1 MTLVS
6 GPLAGQASAMQPP
19 VLTVATYNVQKGIGT
34 DFRRDPHRTARVI
47 ATLGA
52 DIVALQEAD
61 RRFGQ
66 RRGVLDTAALAA
78 ETGLLP
84 VDVPQRLGGAAHGWH
99 GNILLVRAA
108 RIEAVHV
115 LHLPGPDPRGALVA
129 DLEMAGLGPLR
140 VIAAHLSLLASARQR
155 QARLLAE
162 LATDADRPVIALGDM
177 NEWRRWPSR
186 SLAALDEQLGPPG
199 MAASF
204 PAPFPRLALDRIYA
218 GQGLELL
225 GAAVHDTPLAR
236 RSSDHLPVVARVRAA
251 TRSADAPPDAAK
263 DG

>member
-1 MTLVS
+1 MH
-6 GPLAGQASAMQPP
+6 PP
-19 VLTVATYNVQKGIGT
+19 VLTIATYNVQKGIGT

-52 DIVALQEAD
+52 DLVALQEAD
-61 RRFGQ
+61 RRFGR

-84 VDVPQRLGGAAHGWH
+84 VEVPHRLGAAAHGWH

-108 RIEAVHV
+108 RIEGVKV
-115 LHLPGPDPRGALVA
+115 LHLPGPDPRGALIA
-129 DLEMAGLGPLR
+129 DMDMQGLGPVR
-140 VIAAHLSLLASARQR
+140 VIAAHLSLLASARQK
-155 QARLLAE
+155 QAALLAD
-162 LATDADRPVIALGDM
+162 LATDAGRPVIALGDM

-186 SLAALDEQLGPPG
+186 SLSALDDRLGPPG

-218 GQGLELL
+218 GNGLELL
-225 GAAVHDTPLAR
+225 GAEVHDTPLAR
-236 RSSDHLPVVARVRAA
+236 RSSDHLPVVARIRAA
-251 TRSADAPPDAAK
+251 TRSADAPPDAAT
-263 DG
+263 GG